1 MINLSVQVYAHAAT
15 PPPFFS
21 WARYVSEKLGCF
33 FPHRLSVEEKKKLS
47 HEQAKQTLIKC
58 KTKHSGQMSGVALTL
73 RECIEVAEKHRCL
86 PNRVE
91 SNNPVSLL
99 RFLSEKQLNT
109 ALGQPADINPLQTL
123 KKMHPKGSKQRELL
137 SYLSAEPNARE
148 LCQQALL
155 EREAS
160 RLPDAF
166 FTHCQD
172 LVASLSCLAASESGY
187 NTLGA
192 VIHLRNT
199 LGAPESW
206 KDALTELILAPSVK
220 PETVQFF
227 LSLFDRILPQ
237 FVAENNLSP
246 PDSLPQLVTAIQK
259 NAGPEKINLATS
271 TGLGESFAAVVGEV
285 PSTLANFVR
294 DSIRYNYSEDE
305 KSNYDLLTA
314 LFYPETQTHPDA
326 WIAGTYLYLTGRAR
340 NTLSVALPQLS
351 LHNMISD
358 SMASLSR
365 NLLCC
370 TLAATFMQRFSGA
383 DFTAVLKRLS
393 ELNTAFTNAS
403 ELLAVPSCSTF
414 VACAHLFRFA
424 DEGRCDELW
433 TYTNASKPWNSTV
446 SSVTMSSGP
455 FGTVK
460 SHIELAKE
468 LGFSDYSMH
477 FEWGG
482 IRPLQHTVD
491 EALAQSPILHHLWE
505 KSQSDQ
511 ILSDRLKNALNAL
524 SLDLPPPPPSTSEPS
539 SGFDTTLDGWDDTD
553 AGEVIDL

>member
-1 MINLSVQVYAHAAT
+1 M
-15 PPPFFS
+15 
-21 WARYVSEKLGCF
+21 SEKFGCF
-33 FPHRLSVEEKKKLS
+33 FPHRLSLEEKKKLS
-47 HEQAKQTLIKC
+47 HEQANQILIKY
-58 KTKHSGQMSGVALTL
+58 KTNYSGQMSGFALTL
-73 RECIEVAEKHRCL
+73 RECIEVAEKQRCL

-91 SNNPVSLL
+91 ANNPVSLL
-99 RFLSEKQLNT
+99 RFLSEKQLDT
-109 ALGQPADINPLQTL
+109 ALNQPADINPLQTL
-123 KKMHPKGSKQRELL
+123 KKLQPKGSKQRELL
-137 SYLSAEPNARE
+137 SYLSEEPNARE
-148 LCQQALL
+148 ICQQALL

-166 FTHCQD
+166 FTHCRD
-172 LVASLSCLAASESGY
+172 LAANLSCLAASESGQ

-192 VIHLRNT
+192 VIHLRSV
-199 LGAPESW
+199 LGAPEGW

-227 LSLFDRILPQ
+227 MSLFDSIVPE
-237 FVAENNLSP
+237 FTAVNNLSP
-246 PDSLPQLVTAIQK
+246 PESLSQLVAAIQK

-305 KSNYDLLTA
+305 KSNYDLLHA

-383 DFTAVLKRLS
+383 DFTPVLKRLS

-414 VACAHLFRFA
+414 AACAHLFRFA

-433 TYTNASKPWNSTV
+433 TYTNASKPWNSAAA
-446 SSVTMSSGP
+446 SSAAATNGP
-455 FGTVK
+455 FGAVK
-460 SHIELAKE
+460 SHSELAKK

-477 FEWGG
+477 FEWSG
-482 IRPLQHTVD
+482 IKPLQHTLD
-491 EALAQSPILHHLWE
+491 EALAQSPILQRLWDE
-505 KSQSDQ
+505 SQTEQ
-511 ILSDRLKNALNAL
+511 ILSDRLRASLDVL
-524 SLDLPPPPPSTSEPS
+524 SLELLPPPPPIAEPS
-539 SGFDTTLDGWDDTD
+539 SGFDTTLDGWDDAD
-553 AGEVIDL
+553 AGEVVDL